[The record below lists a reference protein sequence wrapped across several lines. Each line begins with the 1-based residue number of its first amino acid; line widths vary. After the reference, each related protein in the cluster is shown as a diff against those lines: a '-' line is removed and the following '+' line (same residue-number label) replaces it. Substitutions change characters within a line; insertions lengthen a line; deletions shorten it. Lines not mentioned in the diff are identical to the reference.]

1 MVVARQK
8 SQKSLER
15 VIEALGMVHN
25 EMLEQ
30 DQTFCLVL
38 IITIDQL
45 NPLVDPSEKE
55 QGVDD

>member
-1 MVVARQK
+1 MVRD
-8 SQKSLER
+8 
-15 VIEALGMVHN
+15 

-30 DQTFCLVL
+30 DQTFYLVL